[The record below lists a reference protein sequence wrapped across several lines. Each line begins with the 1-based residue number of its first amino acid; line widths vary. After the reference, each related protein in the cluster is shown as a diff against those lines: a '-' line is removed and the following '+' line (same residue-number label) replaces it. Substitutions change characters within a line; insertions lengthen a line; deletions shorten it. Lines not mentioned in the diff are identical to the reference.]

1 MNASPRVSVIVP
13 VLDEAARIGECL
25 DAILASDYPADRLE
39 VLVVDGMSADGTRE
53 AVAARVADDARLRLV
68 DNPGRT
74 PAAGMNRGVEASHG
88 EVIVRMDARTRP
100 EPGYVRA
107 CVDLLERSGASS
119 VGGPQRAT
127 GIGLVGR
134 AAALATTSPY
144 GAGDARFRY
153 SERQEE
159 VDSVYLGAWR
169 RSTLEGAGGFDEGLT
184 VNEDYE
190 LNHRL
195 RGAGGRILLSPS
207 IRSTYR
213 IRESLGELAGQ
224 YYRYGKG
231 KAGMLRRFPD
241 ALRWRQL
248 APPALV
254 AGLAASIAVLPVVP
268 AVAAVVPGTYAGATV
283 LASLITGIRRDRG
296 ALPALPIVF
305 ATVHLAWGFGFW
317 SGLLRGIAQ

>member
-1 MNASPRVSVIVP
+1 VSVILP
-13 VLDEAARIGECL
+13 VRDDVSLIGECL
-25 DAILASDYPADRLE
+25 DAVLASDYPADRLE

-53 AVAARVADDARLRLV
+53 AVAARAAEDARLRLV

-74 PAAGMNRGVEASHG
+74 AAAGLNRGVEVAHG

-100 EPGYVRA
+100 EPDYVRA
-107 CVDLLERSGASS
+107 CVEILERSGASS

-127 GIGLVGR
+127 GTGLVGR
-134 AAALATTSPY
+134 AAAVATTSPY

-159 VDSVYLGAWR
+159 VDTVYLGAWR
-169 RSTLEGAGGFDEGLT
+169 RSTLESTGGFDEGLA
-184 VNEDYE
+184 VNQDYE

-195 RGAGGRILLSPS
+195 RKAGGRVLLSPS

-224 YYRYGKG
+224 YYRYGRG

-254 AGLAASIAVLPVVP
+254 AGLAASVAILPVAPAAAAILPGLYAATTVLTSVLTGIRRDPGTTAVLPVV
-268 AVAAVVPGTYAGATV
+268 
-283 LASLITGIRRDRG
+283 
-296 ALPALPIVF
+296 F
-305 ATVHLAWGFGFW
+305 ATIHLSWGLGFW
-317 SGLLRGIAQ
+317 AGLLRGIAR